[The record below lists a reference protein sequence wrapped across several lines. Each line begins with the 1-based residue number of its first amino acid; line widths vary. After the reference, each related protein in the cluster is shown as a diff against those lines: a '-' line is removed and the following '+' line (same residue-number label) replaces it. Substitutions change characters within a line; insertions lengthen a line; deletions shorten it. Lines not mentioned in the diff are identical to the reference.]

1 MGKAALWRDP
11 ELQFALDWMEKN
23 IPNKAW
29 SLQYNNLFER
39 SMSFLNLS
47 LNQRNLEKKKAKRR
61 SRLATSFITLFFMS
75 CTILTMWALKEQKT
89 SQTSAEDALKQ
100 KQIAEL
106 QKDTA
111 FQMKKTSEERAE
123 ELARKQL
130 LLLQKTKE
138 AEEQTQIAK
147 SNELIAN
154 KSAIEKE
161 NCALIFASSDIFKA
175 FSFSIADLL
184 AINSLLF
191 AICVCSSAT
200 VAFAK
205 NKRS

>member
-1 MGKAALWRDP
+1 
-11 ELQFALDWMEKN
+11 
-23 IPNKAW
+23 
-29 SLQYNNLFER
+29 
-39 SMSFLNLS
+39 
-47 LNQRNLEKKKAKRR
+47 
-61 SRLATSFITLFFMS
+61 
-75 CTILTMWALKEQKT
+75 MWALKEQKT
-89 SQTSAEDALKQ
+89 SQSSADDALKQ

-154 KSAIEKE
+154 GEGKCVE
-161 NCALIFASSDIFKA
+161 NF
-175 FSFSIADLL
+175 
-184 AINSLLF
+184 
-191 AICVCSSAT
+191 
-200 VAFAK
+200 
-205 NKRS
+205 